1 MSEKV
6 SLRVLVLCPQPYFMW
21 RGSPLRVSFDVRA
34 LAELGHRVD
43 LLTMPVG
50 EEHPQEGVRHFRAP
64 NFIRAKKLAIGPSAA
79 KALLDGAIL
88 WKGWELARKNGYD
101 VFHGIE
107 DAGPIAA
114 LLAKRFKRKMVFEK
128 HSDAASYKKG
138 LVRNAVLGAYRAAE
152 RFSIRSADAVIGTGE
167 ALAEQARAVAPGKA
181 VYAIHDIPSSLA
193 EAGAGET
200 AAARAELGL
209 PEGSVL
215 ALYVGSFAVYQG
227 IDLLFEAA
235 GRALAE
241 EGRLHLA
248 VVGGTEAEIA
258 ARRAEL
264 AARGAGVA
272 ERVHFLGFRHPDALP
287 AVLGAADLLL
297 SPRKQGENTPLK
309 LLDYAKAGN
318 GAIVACDIP
327 ANRRILGE
335 GRGALTE
342 PTAEGFAGAMVA
354 LARDGAKR
362 RALAAAA
369 HGLYLETYNY
379 GHFKQLLGEVYAGLG

>member
-6 SLRVLVLCPQPYFMW
+6 SLRVLVLCPQPYFVW

-34 LAELGHRVD
+34 LAELGHQVD

-88 WKGWELARKNGYD
+88 WKGWALARKNGYD

-114 LLAKRFKRKMVFEK
+114 LLAKRFKGKMVFEK

-193 EAGAGET
+193 EAGAGEV

-209 PEGSVL
+209 PEGAVL

-264 AARGAGVA
+264 AARGGGVA
-272 ERVHFLGFRHPDALP
+272 
-287 AVLGAADLLL
+287 
-297 SPRKQGENTPLK
+297 
-309 LLDYAKAGN
+309 
-318 GAIVACDIP
+318 
-327 ANRRILGE
+327 
-335 GRGALTE
+335 
-342 PTAEGFAGAMVA
+342 
-354 LARDGAKR
+354 
-362 RALAAAA
+362 
-369 HGLYLETYNY
+369 
-379 GHFKQLLGEVYAGLG
+379 